1 MNPSFFDT
9 TLHGTPVRVYSSNP
23 NVYNFILGPSFVP
36 TSSSTG
42 MCYSSGF
49 ACRDC
54 AFGNSDE
61 SELCISAVK
70 RLLEPELK
78 LANPELFL

>member
-1 MNPSFFDT
+1 MSPSFFDT

-23 NVYNFILGPSFVP
+23 SGYDFILGPSFVP
-36 TSSSTG
+36 TSNSTD
-42 MCYSSGF
+42 MCCSTGF

-61 SELCISAVK
+61 PELCISVVK

-78 LANPELFL
+78 LTNPELFL